1 MNPIDFHY
9 HGIDGFDLQ
18 NEPDMILDG
27 VEKMLGEEGARA
39 ILTFGI
45 PESMFLYFI
54 KFMEAFNQRSLSGK
68 NCRVVGI
75 AIEGPLLASPGGT
88 PRQGVWLPTVEQW
101 EQIADCGILGLKYA
115 VISPDAD
122 LAAKHL
128 RSVPHGRYP
137 QTIEWIVNT
146 LLDGNVLPSLG
157 HFGKNDPQGS
167 VQAIQLILNLIT
179 NRGNGPI
186 VTDHLFNDMPLNFKH
201 AWRTPDE
208 RYKRDVELADLGLS
222 SWNWTN
228 IDEKM
233 GPVPAALLHGAKQGL
248 LKICLNFDGEHVD
261 LAICKKTVEIVGA
274 DNIMIMTDRFPQEI
288 AGGKVLIRK
297 DGSTLLYQ
305 EQEIVAGGTQGVLQ
319 QIANMRSIGISDN
332 DIEKMVWIVPS
343 QFLNLPSNLV

>member
-27 VEKMLGEEGARA
+27 VERMLGEEGARA

-45 PESMFLYFI
+45 PESMFLHFL
-54 KFMEAFNQRSLSGK
+54 KFMKTFNERSLLGK
-68 NCRVVGI
+68 NFNVVGI

-88 PRQGVWLPTVEQW
+88 PKQGVWLPTVEQW

-128 RSVPHGRYP
+128 RSVSYGRYP
-137 QTIEWIVNT
+137 QSIEWIVNT

-157 HFGKNDPQGS
+157 HFGKNDAQGS
-167 VQAIQLILNLIT
+167 VQAIELILNLIRS
-179 NRGNGPI
+179 RGCGPT
-186 VTDHLFNDMPLNFKH
+186 VTDHLFNDMPLHFKH

-208 RYKRDVELADLGLS
+208 RCNREAELAGLGLS

-228 IDEKM
+228 MNEKM
-233 GPVPAALLHGAKQGL
+233 GPVPAALLQGAKQGL
-248 LKICLNFDGEHVD
+248 LKLCLNFDGEHVD

-274 DNIMIMTDRFPQEI
+274 DNIMMMTDRFPQEI
-288 AGGKVLIRK
+288 AGGQALMRK

-305 EQEIVAGGTQGVLQ
+305 EQGVVAGGTQGVLQ
-319 QIANMRSIGISDN
+319 QIDNMRSIGLSDN
-332 DIEKMVWIVPS
+332 DIEKMVSIVPS
-343 QFLNLPSNLV
+343 QFLKIPSNLV